1 MLWARTSFPF
11 EVAQD
16 DVLNEKLQKSI
27 KVEVILQIQTTG
39 LMHETNFS
47 SIFYPDRAYKASHKV
62 TIEEH
67 VIICFVSFEYFLVF
81 QYANRPKVYC
91 LYG

>member
-39 LMHETNFS
+39 LMHETNLS

-67 VIICFVSFEYFLVF
+67 VIICFVSYEDFLVF
-81 QYANRPKVYC
+81 QCANRPKVYC